1 METKDII
8 GKEFEFFRYQ
18 SIPNLKWDDVYDKY
32 IGAKCIA
39 IREHFRYPHAT
50 LTDVYPTIG
59 KKFTKHFPT
68 EQIKEQIEKAEYD
81 GKSTEELLNEMKQ
94 LVSRI

>member
-18 SIPNLKWDDVYDKY
+18 SVPNLKWDEDYAKY
-32 IGAKCIA
+32 IGAKCVVVRPHA
-39 IREHFRYPHAT
+39 LHSHAT

-81 GKSTEELLNEMKQ
+81 SKSTEELLNDMKQ
-94 LVSRI
+94 LISRI